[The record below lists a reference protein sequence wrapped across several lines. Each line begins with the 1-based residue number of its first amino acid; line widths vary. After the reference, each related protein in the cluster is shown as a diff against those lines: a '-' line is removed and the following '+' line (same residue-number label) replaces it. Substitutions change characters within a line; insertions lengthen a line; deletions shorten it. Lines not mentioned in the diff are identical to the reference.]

1 MSYYVSLKF
10 KKVENELEV
19 LNIINDF
26 PKLFKL
32 ENVEEYIEKEKIRL
46 YAFYM
51 QQARLCD
58 YDTNKLEFKMGNN
71 FMHKVIND
79 FFSTI
84 FIYYPSFKVLGMIGY
99 TKIKEIDDKFTKSF
113 EFQNSSDQDYNWE
126 YWNELVDIIP
136 SLKQAIEKYKVMTI
150 EELRDDTDDD
160 FKLEYYRKSALYKYI
175 EELLQIDDV
184 VYQNNDKLITF
195 RVMPNSEKIYRIGW
209 KLNDVFKKMYKT
221 LGDF

>member
-32 ENVEEYIEKEKIRL
+32 ENIEKYIEKEKIRL

-58 YDTNKLEFKMGNN
+58 YDTDKLEFKMGNN

-84 FIYYPSFKVLGMIGY
+84 FIYYPSLKVLGMIGY
-99 TKIKEIDDKFTKSF
+99 TKIKDIDDKFTKSF
-113 EFQNSSDQDYNWE
+113 EFQDSSDQDYNWK

-136 SLKQAIEKYKVMTI
+136 SLKQVIEKHKIMSI
-150 EELRDDTDDD
+150 EELKDDTDD
-160 FKLEYYRKSALYKYI
+160 FNLEYYRKTALYKYI
-175 EELLQIDDV
+175 EEILQIDDV

-195 RVMPNSEKIYRIGW
+195 RVMPNNEKIYRIGW
-209 KLNDVFKKMYKT
+209 KLNDVFKTMYKK

>member
-32 ENVEEYIEKEKIRL
+32 ENIEKYIEKEKIRL

-58 YDTNKLEFKMGNN
+58 YDTDKLEFKMGNN

-84 FIYYPSFKVLGMIGY
+84 FIYYPSLKVLGMIGY
-99 TKIKEIDDKFTKSF
+99 TKIKDIDDKFTKSF

-136 SLKQAIEKYKVMTI
+136 SLKQVIEKHKIMSI
-150 EELRDDTDDD
+150 EELKDDTDDD
-160 FKLEYYRKSALYKYI
+160 FNLEYHRKTVLYKYI
-175 EELLQIDDV
+175 EEILQIDDV

-195 RVMPNSEKIYRIGW
+195 RVMPNNEKIYRIGW
-209 KLNDVFKKMYKT
+209 KLNDVFKTMYKK